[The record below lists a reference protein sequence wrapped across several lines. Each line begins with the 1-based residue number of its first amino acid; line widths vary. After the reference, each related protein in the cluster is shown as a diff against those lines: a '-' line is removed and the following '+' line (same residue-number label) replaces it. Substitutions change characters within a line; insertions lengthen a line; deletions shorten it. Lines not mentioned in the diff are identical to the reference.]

1 MLSAIPILWVP
12 SEIPWEALVVNN
24 ILWLKLHVG
33 VIGRVGILSGII
45 LRWETIR
52 DLMLRILWDLV
63 PTWLYVSVLC
73 LWDLS
78 LLVSWSILVLLNF
91 LVARS
96 LIWVWEEILLSAW
109 KNCRILTASS
119 ITSVNIVV
127 VIVAT
132 ITIRMVLVVAIVI
145 IVSYRVRRWHISV
158 RKLPSINYY

>member
-1 MLSAIPILWVP
+1 M
-12 SEIPWEALVVNN
+12 VNN

-45 LRWETIR
+45 LCGETIR

-96 LIWVWEEILLSAW
+96 LI
-109 KNCRILTASS
+109 
-119 ITSVNIVV
+119 
-127 VIVAT
+127 
-132 ITIRMVLVVAIVI
+132 
-145 IVSYRVRRWHISV
+145 
-158 RKLPSINYY
+158 

>member
-1 MLSAIPILWVP
+1 M
-12 SEIPWEALVVNN
+12 VNN

-63 PTWLYVSVLC
+63 PTWLYVSVLS
-73 LWDLS
+73 LRDLS

-96 LIWVWEEILLSAW
+96 LI
-109 KNCRILTASS
+109 
-119 ITSVNIVV
+119 
-127 VIVAT
+127 
-132 ITIRMVLVVAIVI
+132 
-145 IVSYRVRRWHISV
+145 
-158 RKLPSINYY
+158 

>member
-63 PTWLYVSVLC
+63 PTWLYVSVLS
-73 LWDLS
+73 LRDLS

-96 LIWVWEEILLSAW
+96 LI
-109 KNCRILTASS
+109 
-119 ITSVNIVV
+119 
-127 VIVAT
+127 
-132 ITIRMVLVVAIVI
+132 
-145 IVSYRVRRWHISV
+145 
-158 RKLPSINYY
+158 